1 MIATVLM
8 VASAAILFA
17 LGMLHLVYTFFGP
30 KLTPRDPDLQFRMRG
45 VSPVITSQTTMWRCW
60 IGFNASHSM
69 AAMLFGLVYGFLA
82 VSHSTLL
89 FSSPYLLVVGLL
101 TVGGFFVLGKLYWFS
116 VPFVGIGVS
125 LACYV
130 ASITAALA

>member
-1 MIATVLM
+1 
-8 VASAAILFA
+8 
-17 LGMLHLVYTFFGP
+17 
-30 KLTPRDPDLQFRMRG
+30 
-45 VSPVITSQTTMWRCW
+45 
-60 IGFNASHSM
+60 
-69 AAMLFGLVYGFLA
+69 MLFGLVYGFLA